1 MFEPGSATGTIDG
14 VSNPV
19 ETGRRIS
26 AMSDAMS
33 GSEILR
39 IAGEIRALTE
49 GGQRV
54 CNLTVG
60 DFSPAE
66 FRIPAYLEHEIADA
80 LHRGETNYPPSNGVA
95 PLREAVRRFYHR
107 GLGLDY
113 PVGSI
118 LITAGSRP
126 GIYGTFKTLVDPGD
140 RVVYA
145 VPSWN
150 NNHYCHLTS
159 AAGVPVATTRATA
172 FLPTRELLEP
182 VIRGARLLSLNS
194 PLNPTGTAFD
204 AATLGAICDLVL
216 EENARRGAGERP
228 LYVMFDQVYWM
239 LTFGDTR
246 HVNPV
251 SLRPEMAPYTIFVDG
266 ISKAFAAT
274 GVRVGW
280 VVGPQDIVESMNNF
294 LGHVGAWAP
303 RAEQVATAR
312 LLEAPNEIGAF
323 AAELKTGVRR
333 RLDALYDGIMAMKDE
348 GLPVDATS
356 PMGAI
361 YLSARFALNGK
372 RTPDGQTL
380 RTNDDVRRYL
390 LTAAGFAVVPFQA
403 FGVKEDTGWF
413 RLSVGAVSMAEIER
427 VLPVLREAIQAT
439 T

>member
-1 MFEPGSATGTIDG
+1 MFEPGSAAGTIDT
-14 VSNPV
+14 VSKSV
-19 ETGRRIS
+19 EVARRVS
-26 AMSDAMS
+26 AMSEGMS

-49 GGQRV
+49 AGQQV

-66 FRIPAYLEHEIADA
+66 FRIPKFLENEIAEA
-80 LHRGETNYPPSNGVA
+80 LRRGETNYPPSNGVA
-95 PLREAVRRFYHR
+95 ALRESVRRFYER
-107 GLGLDY
+107 ELGLSY
-113 PVGSI
+113 PVGSV

-140 RVVYA
+140 RVVFA

-159 AAGVPVATTRATA
+159 AVGVPVATSRASA

-194 PLNPTGTAFD
+194 PLNPTGTAFSAD
-204 AATLGAICDLVL
+204 ALGAICDLVL

-228 LYVMFDQVYWM
+228 LYLMYDQVYWM

-246 HVNPV
+246 HVHPV
-251 SLRPEMAPYTIFVDG
+251 ALRPEIAPYTVYVDG

-280 VVGPQDIVESMNNF
+280 VVGPQDIIESMNNF

-312 LLEAPNEIGAF
+312 LLDAPNEIRAF
-323 AAELKTGVRR
+323 ATELEAGVKQ
-333 RLDALYDGIMAMKDE
+333 RLDALHDGIMAMKAD
-348 GLPVDATS
+348 GLPVDATA

-372 RTPDGQTL
+372 RTADGQTL

-390 LTAAGFAVVPFQA
+390 LKAAGFAVVPFQA
-403 FGVKEDTGWF
+403 FGVQEDTGWF
-413 RLSVGAVSMAEIER
+413 RLSVGAVSLADIER
-427 VLPVLREAIQAT
+427 VLPVLRQALSN
-439 T
+439 

>member
-1 MFEPGSATGTIDG
+1 
-14 VSNPV
+14 
-19 ETGRRIS
+19 
-26 AMSDAMS
+26 MS

-49 GGQRV
+49 AGQRV

-66 FRIPAYLEHEIADA
+66 FRIPKYLETEIDGA
-80 LHRGETNYPPSNGVA
+80 LGRGETNYPPSSGVA
-95 PLREAVRRFYHR
+95 ALRDSVRRFYER
-107 GLGLDY
+107 GLGLKY
-113 PVGSI
+113 PTASV

-140 RVVYA
+140 RVVFA

-150 NNHYCHLTS
+150 NNHYCHLTGS
-159 AAGVPVATTRATA
+159 VGVPVATSRETA
-172 FLPTRELLEP
+172 FLPTRELLAP

-194 PLNPTGTAFD
+194 PLNPTGTAFTPEALAD
-204 AATLGAICDLVL
+204 ILDLVL
-216 EENARRGAGERP
+216 EENARRRSGERP
-228 LYVMFDQVYWM
+228 LYVMYDQVYWM

-246 HVNPV
+246 HVHPV
-251 SLRPEMAPYTIFVDG
+251 AMRPEMAPYTIYVDG

-280 VVGPQDIVESMNNF
+280 VVGPQDIIESMNNF

-303 RAEQVATAR
+303 RAEQVATAK
-312 LLEAPNEIGAF
+312 LLDAPDEIDAF
-323 AAELKTGVRR
+323 ETTLTAGVRQ
-333 RLDALYDGIMAMKDE
+333 RLDALYAGIMAMKSA
-348 GLPVDATS
+348 GLPVDATV

-380 RTNDDVRRYL
+380 RTNDDVRQYL
-390 LTAAGFAVVPFQA
+390 LKAASFAVVPFQA

-413 RLSVGAVSMAEIER
+413 RLSVGAVSMADIER
-427 VLPVLREAIQAT
+427 VLPQLKQAIAAVV
-439 T
+439 